1 MTLSDIGIGTVGG
14 QDWTYKLAAPFG
26 FNYNNSLKPE
36 TVFGMPYDTTEEGV
50 YDVDSQ
56 YLRNEF
62 NKYWTFD
69 KPVDLENVVRDNYPI
84 TPIKSYKLA
93 FEKYGEPNEDGD
105 YYLLAYDGNIV
116 GQASFND
123 IIVLNED
130 LSVKE
135 NFKLGNVWRGID
147 DFVSLF
153 KQDDESVTMS
163 ISNYNELN
171 NFYSAGI
178 PLFYKDDPNNRIQE
192 YLVSP
197 DPDPTHFG
205 GVFVEGKTQ
214 KPIDPDSSGS
224 AVEGLF
230 EDTGFDLAYGP
241 MRGVVLDDENLKK
254 LADKIGAGWYADNIG
269 NAVISLKLIR
279 LPGEINTTTDVNIG
293 IIPTTKSWWGIG
305 IDTPEVQGKYIR
317 KQFQSFSFGQYTIE
331 EKYNSF
337 LDYTNTSVSLYLPFS
352 GLHQLEPKTIIG
364 STIKVDCS
372 IDLLTGSII
381 WFVRVVRDGVSQAL
395 YEWNG
400 NCSMEMVLSAIDYA
414 QKVTQHLTGVASI
427 TSSAIIGAS
436 GMSKM
441 ASGDLQ
447 GGGKSLIEGGKSF
460 VSGAID
466 LYKSQHNNYIN
477 VGNISSNFG
486 WSGIMY
492 PFLVFSRTKTAYPSN
507 YNENIG
513 KPSMK
518 NAKLSDL
525 NGYTKVAEIHLDNM
539 VCLEDERVELLRL
552 LKDGVIL

>member
-1 MTLSDIGIGTVGG
+1 MTLSDIGVGTVGG
-14 QDWTYKLAAPFG
+14 QDWTYKLGAPFG
-26 FNYNNSLKPE
+26 FGYNGSVKPE
-36 TVFGMPYDTTEEGV
+36 TVFGMPFDTTQEDV
-50 YDVDSQ
+50 YGVDSQ
-56 YLRNEF
+56 YLRDEF
-62 NKYWTFD
+62 HKYWTFD

-93 FEKYGEPNEDGD
+93 FEKNGNPNEDGS
-105 YYLLAYDGNIV
+105 YALMAYDGKIV
-116 GQASFND
+116 GQATFND

-130 LSVKE
+130 GSEKT
-135 NFKLGNVWRGID
+135 NFKLANVWRSID
-147 DFVSLF
+147 SWVSIYR
-153 KQDDESVTMS
+153 DGDETVTMG
-163 ISNYNELN
+163 IENYNDLN
-171 NFYSAGI
+171 SFYSAGI

-192 YLVSP
+192 YLVSD

-205 GVFVEGKTQ
+205 GVFSEGKTQ

-230 EDTGFDLAYGP
+230 EDPGFDLAYGP
-241 MRGVVLDDENLKK
+241 MRGVVLDDENLNK

-269 NAVISLKLIR
+269 NAIISLKLIR

-293 IIPTTKSWWGIG
+293 IIPMTKSWWGIG

-441 ASGDLQ
+441 AGGNLQ
-447 GGGKSLIEGGKSF
+447 GGKSLIEGGKSF

-507 YNENIG
+507 YDENIG

-518 NAKLSDL
+518 NAKLGDL
-525 NGYTKVAEIHLDNM
+525 SGYTKVAEIHLDNM
-539 VCLEDERVELLRL
+539 VCLEDERLELLRL
-552 LKDGVIL
+552 LKDGIIL